1 MGFVRV
7 VDEQNHLH
15 FAARRGDGNFIDL
28 GKTLADVHKRF
39 VLGFRQD
46 EIEVDGRRDAE
57 HDEHQEGKGLQRLL
71 HKRNKKKKN
80 TGRNETDES
89 DQMLPSF
96 QMLIKPT
103 AHNVINLV
111 I

>member
-1 MGFVRV
+1 M
-7 VDEQNHLH
+7 
-15 FAARRGDGNFIDL
+15 AWRGDGNFIDL

-57 HDEHQEGKGLQRLL
+57 HDKHQEDKGLQRLL
-71 HKRNKKKKN
+71 HKWNRKKQQQKN

-89 DQMLPSF
+89 DQMLPSL